1 MKKFQSTLN
10 CFYKVFIVIF
20 SDFSDLLS
28 YSNFRRIKTGFLA
41 GFPFFMGFPFL
52 IQTNIINIPYNFYNK
67 TIHT

>member
-20 SDFSDLLS
+20 SDFSSLLS
-28 YSNFRRIKTGFLA
+28 YSNFHRIKTGFLA
-41 GFPFFMGFPFL
+41 GFLFFMESPFL

-67 TIHT
+67 TLHI